1 MQGTQ
6 RTEEYLQLRELIYS
20 IREKVTIDEFNKMK
34 NCLIDIE
41 EYIKFTD
48 EQIDQIYHSFY
59 KLQNEVD
66 RIKNEK

>member
-34 NCLIDIE
+34 RCLIDIE